1 MALSPVQ
8 HAQELRFELGLRGP
22 IDIMKVAESLCID
35 AYEEALDSVD
45 GLLLRAHG
53 KAIIIINSRCSYE
66 TRKRFTIAHEIG
78 HFYMPHHSGEHFQ
91 CTAADIAR
99 YRSENKFEREA
110 NEFASELLLPFR
122 EVDKALNHPPS
133 MSTIRGIADLY
144 GTSMTATAVK
154 VAKTTC
160 ESVAVVISAA
170 GNIEWAISSPSFRLL
185 LRRGKLH
192 ENTYAFDYFVCGAL
206 PDSPQQVLAS
216 AWCYDALPSQFIKE
230 ESIAFHRLGMVLSL
244 LQMPGEEDD

>member
-1 MALSPVQ
+1 
-8 HAQELRFELGLRGP
+8 
-22 IDIMKVAESLCID
+22 
-35 AYEEALDSVD
+35 
-45 GLLLRAHG
+45 
-53 KAIIIINSRCSYE
+53 
-66 TRKRFTIAHEIG
+66 
-78 HFYMPHHSGEHFQ
+78 
-91 CTAADIAR
+91 
-99 YRSENKFEREA
+99 
-110 NEFASELLLPFR
+110 
-122 EVDKALNHPPS
+122 

-144 GTSMTATAVK
+144 GTSMTSTAGK

-160 ESVAVVISAA
+160 ESVAVVLSAA